1 MSSILDA
8 LGGSQLIDGITKQ
21 TGVSAEQ
28 TSSVLS
34 MALPLLMGAMQKNS
48 ETEQGASS
56 LLSALQSD
64 KHNGNLLGSI
74 GSLLGGSSADLTSD
88 GAGILGHLLG
98 DKTSTVE
105 SAISA
110 KTGVS
115 ASSVSQILKMAAP
128 FLMSFLGKQVSDKK
142 VNSASGLG
150 SVLESVLGSKQGGN
164 MLTSL
169 LDSNGDGSVLD
180 DVAGMVLGNKKSGG
194 ILGSLGNLFGGKK

>member
-1 MSSILDA
+1 MSSILDS

-48 ETEQGASS
+48 ETEQGASN
-56 LLSALQSD
+56 LLNALQSD
-64 KHNGNLLGSI
+64 KHNG
-74 GSLLGGSSADLTSD
+74 SLLSNIGGFLGGTNSDLTSD

-98 DKTSTVE
+98 DKTTSVE
-105 SAISA
+105 NAISA

-115 ASSVSQILKMAAP
+115 SSSVSQILKMAAP
-128 FLMSFLGKQVSDKK
+128 FLMSFLGKQISDNK

-169 LDSNGDGSVLD
+169 LDSNGDGNILD
-180 DVAGMVLGNKKSGG
+180 DVAEMVLGKKDSG
-194 ILGSLGNLFGGKK
+194 ILGSIGSLFGGKK

>member
-1 MSSILDA
+1 MSSILDS

-21 TGVSAEQ
+21 TGVSVEQ

-48 ETEQGASS
+48 ETEQGASN
-56 LLSALQSD
+56 LLNALQSD
-64 KHNGNLLGSI
+64 KHNG
-74 GSLLGGSSADLTSD
+74 SLLSNIGGFLGGTNSDLTSD

-98 DKTSTVE
+98 DKTASVE
-105 SAISA
+105 NAIST

-115 ASSVSQILKMAAP
+115 SSVSQILKMAAP
-128 FLMSFLGKQVSDKK
+128 FLMSFLGKQISDNK

-169 LDSNGDGSVLD
+169 LDSNGDG
-180 DVAGMVLGNKKSGG
+180 N
-194 ILGSLGNLFGGKK
+194 ILGSIGSLFGGKK